1 MSKAQQRNGS
11 PFNSSVRHM
20 KMTVITEGRF
30 FCITEGRFFCYN
42 LYNFL
47 KNNFG

>member
-30 FCITEGRFFCYN
+30 FCYN